1 MEQPKKEVPIWYLDA
16 DRKVMSDDVTKYLLW
31 SKMTNDD
38 AVTLPAPSSQAFI
51 ALHSNM
57 EVERIQL
64 KSYSKK
70 MVEDKMV
77 RTAQLLHLETD
88 HGRVSCFKQIGTY
101 WKNCEGRVPA
111 AAKVWEIMYGTT
123 DREGVGWEKI
133 IADAY
138 MAAFQVTYAIKEIP
152 EVQSADD
159 CSQKKGYVERFVR
172 KALNDLIKQ
181 TNERTKTTHGR
192 KVTVTRKA
200 TNGEITQ
207 ESRFC
212 KREKGKFDP
221 TKHIRDSEG
230 HLLSKEVILAE
241 MTDAVSIRIVVLL
254 MLLSLL
260 LLSN

>member
-1 MEQPKKEVPIWYLDA
+1 MEQPKKEVPIWYLDP

-31 SKMTNDD
+31 SKVGSDG
-38 AVTLPAPSSQAFI
+38 AVTVPAPSSQAFI

-70 MVEDKMV
+70 MIEDKMV
-77 RTAQLLHLETD
+77 RAAQLLHLETD
-88 HGRVSCFKQIGTY
+88 QGRVSCFKHIGTY
-101 WKNCEGRVPA
+101 WKNSEGCVPA
-111 AAKVWEIMYGTT
+111 AGKVWEILYGTT
-123 DREGVGWEKI
+123 DNEGVGWEKK
-133 IADAY
+133 IADTY

-152 EVQSADD
+152 QVQSADD

-192 KVTVTRKA
+192 KVTITRKA
-200 TNGEITQ
+200 SNGEITQ
-207 ESRFC
+207 KSRFC

-241 MTDAVSIRIVVLL
+241 MTDAVSICIVVLL